1 MTLERD
7 LMAAQ
12 RNVRQVHIDRLLDLG
27 LTSPALAKVGYSQLP
42 FGVLRIATDDA
53 RWWPDPEGFS
63 AMVVPVLENGRE
75 IDIVAFRTHQPAR
88 WWWRIGCA
96 TFLGA
101 DLLHSLW
108 EDGPLRIAATPLEW
122 LREGGEA
129 LTILDW
135 DAPYFD
141 LIPLLSR
148 ERLICADDLLAAR
161 LGKRL
166 ADRPQ
171 LPSII
176 TRVASH
182 A

>member
-1 MTLERD
+1 MTLQRD
-7 LMAAQ
+7 LMTALH
-12 RNVRQVHIDRLLDLG
+12 NVRQAHIDRLLELG
-27 LTSPALAKVGYSQLP
+27 LTSQAIAKVGYSQLP
-42 FGVLRIATDDA
+42 FGVLRIATEEG

-63 AMVVPVLENGRE
+63 AMVIPVLENE
-75 IDIVAFRTHQPAR
+75 CVIDIIAFRTDQPAR

-101 DLLHSLW
+101 EHLQSLW
-108 EDGPLRIAATPLEW
+108 GDGPLRIAATPLEW

-141 LIPLLSR
+141 LMPLLSR
-148 ERLICADDLLAAR
+148 ERLICADDLLAVR
-161 LGKRL
+161 LRKRL
-166 ADRPQ
+166 VNRLQ

-176 TRVASH
+176 TRVTSH

>member
-7 LMAAQ
+7 LLVAQ
-12 RNVRQVHIDRLLDLG
+12 NNVRQSHIDRVLDLG
-27 LTSPALAKVGYSQLP
+27 LTPEAVAKVGRNQLP
-42 FGVLRIATDDA
+42 FGVLRIATDEA
-53 RWWPDPEGFS
+53 RWWPDPEGFC
-63 AMVVPVLENGRE
+63 AMVVPVLESGRE
-75 IDIVAFRTHQPAR
+75 MDIIAFRTDQPAR
-88 WWWRIGCA
+88 WWWRVGCA

-101 DLLHSLW
+101 DLLQSLW
-108 EDGPLRIAATPLEW
+108 ADGPLRIAATPLDW

-129 LTILDW
+129 VTILDW

-141 LIPLLSR
+141 LLPLLNR
-148 ERLICADDLLAAR
+148 ERLICADDLLAVR

-166 ADRPQ
+166 SNRPE

>member
-1 MTLERD
+1 MKLERD
-7 LMAAQ
+7 LLAAQ
-12 RNVRQVHIDRLLDLG
+12 SNVRQSHIDRVLDLG
-27 LTSPALAKVGYSQLP
+27 LTSEAVAKVGRNQLP
-42 FGVLRIATDDA
+42 FGVLRIATEKE
-53 RWWPDPEGFS
+53 RWWPDPQGFW

-75 IDIVAFRTHQPAR
+75 IDIVAFRTDQPTR

-96 TFLGA
+96 PFLGA

-108 EDGPLRIAATPLEW
+108 DDGPLRIAATPLDW

-141 LIPLLSR
+141 LIPLLNR
-148 ERLICADDLLAAR
+148 ERLMCADDLLAVR
-161 LGKRL
+161 LRKRL
-166 ADRPQ
+166 ANRPE

-176 TRVASH
+176 ARVASH